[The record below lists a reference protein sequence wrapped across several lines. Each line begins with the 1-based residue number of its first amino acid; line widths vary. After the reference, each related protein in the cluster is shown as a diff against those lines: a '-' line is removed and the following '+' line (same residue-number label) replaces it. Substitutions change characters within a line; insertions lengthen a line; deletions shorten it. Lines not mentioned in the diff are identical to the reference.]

1 MGGGCIMKDY
11 LQVRIDKDLKDRF
24 RRVAEEQNPGLPK
37 DRVMSTVIR
46 ELIVAYIHKWGK

>member
-1 MGGGCIMKDY
+1 MKDY

-46 ELIVAYIHKWGK
+46 ELIVAYIHKWEKK